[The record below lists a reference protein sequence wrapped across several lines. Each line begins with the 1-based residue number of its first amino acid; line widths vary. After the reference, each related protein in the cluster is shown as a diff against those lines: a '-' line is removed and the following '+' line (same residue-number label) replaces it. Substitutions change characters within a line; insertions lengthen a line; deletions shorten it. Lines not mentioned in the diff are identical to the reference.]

1 MTLSTYTSKDL
12 EAFDCI
18 SGLETITEQGRFLY
32 QLTDEEVADMTAW
45 FVWIGGR
52 CRLEKGRWRYAI
64 AEVLS
69 DAWSEDRNGTATITI
84 DTMEVSEALAADGVD
99 RAPCLAEDTQLA
111 RLIGFIGPDEGE
123 S

>member
-1 MTLSTYTSKDL
+1 MKLSRYTSADL

-18 SGLETITEQGRFLY
+18 SGFETITEQCRFLY
-32 QLTDEEVADMTAW
+32 QLTEGEKGW
-45 FVWIGGR
+45 LEWIGRRYSISELLGQT
-52 CRLEKGRWRYAI
+52 WR
-64 AEVLS
+64 
-69 DAWSEDRNGTATITI
+69 EDDDGTVTITI

>member
-1 MTLSTYTSKDL
+1 MELNRYTSADL

-18 SGLETITEQGRFLY
+18 WDFETITEQGRFLY
-32 QLTDEEVADMTAW
+32 QLSDGEKGW
-45 FVWIGGR
+45 FEWIGD
-52 CRLEKGRWRYAI
+52 RYAV

-69 DAWSEDRNGTATITI
+69 DAWSEDGNGTVTITI

-111 RLIGFIGPDEGE
+111 RLIWFIGPDEDYEGDE
-123 S
+123 